1 MEKKYRGVIYTV
13 ITITVLVAVVYGIT
27 LTYPLEKTN
36 ITSANVTPG
45 QNWTN
50 VSYANLSQAQEMDIY
65 LPDTAGPYPV
75 IIWIHG
81 GGYMSGDKNNGYLH
95 LAKEGLKR
103 GYAVVSI
110 NYRLTNEAQH
120 PAQINDVKAAIRFLR
135 ANSNEYNLNPDK
147 IAVWGS
153 SAGGG
158 LAALAGT
165 SGNVEELQDDSLGN
179 SNTSD
184 QVQAVVDMK
193 GPINFSTLLP
203 QLQNINNSN
212 NNSYNYNETE
222 HMLEKLMG
230 GNVSLIPD
238 QVAMANPETFISTD
252 DPPFFIVHGNA
263 DSLIPFEQ
271 SVDFANKLQKVLG
284 SSKVTI
290 EVIPGADHNATYFS
304 TQQNI
309 NQILDFL
316 DKNLK

>member
-1 MEKKYRGVIYTV
+1 MEKKYRGVIYSV
-13 ITITVLVAVVYGIT
+13 ITITVLAVVVFGIT

-36 ITSANVTPG
+36 NTPVTPG

-50 VSYANLSQAQEMDIY
+50 ISYANLSQAQKMDIY

-81 GGYMSGDKNNGYLH
+81 GGYMSGDKNIGYLH

-110 NYRLTNEAQH
+110 NYRLTNESQH
-120 PAQINDVKAAIRFLR
+120 PAQINDVKAAIRYIR
-135 ANSNEYNLNPDK
+135 ANSIEYNLNPDK

-179 SNTSD
+179 SNVSD

-203 QLQNINNSN
+203 QLQKMNNSQN
-212 NNSYNYNETE
+212 KSYNYRESE
-222 HMLEKLMG
+222 HMMEKLMG

-238 QVAMANPETFISTD
+238 QVAMANPETFISPD
-252 DPPFFIVHGNA
+252 DPPFFIVHGSG
-263 DSLIPFEQ
+263 DSLIPCEQ
-271 SVDFANKLQKVLG
+271 SVDFANKLQIVLG

-290 EVIPGADHNATYFS
+290 EVIPGADHNAAYFS